1 MSENQYQV
9 IVVGAG
15 HAGIEAGLAAARMG
29 CRTLLLTINVDHI
42 GAMSCNPAIGGLAK
56 GHLVKEIDALG
67 GEMAKAIDATGIQFR
82 RLNTQKGP
90 AVWSSR
96 AQADMEAY
104 KQYMRWAV
112 ENQEGLDH
120 RQGMVDTLW
129 VENGRVKGL
138 QTDLGLV
145 FEGQT
150 VILTTGTFL
159 QGLIHVGFN
168 HFPAGRMGDPASLS
182 LSASLKSL
190 GLELGRLKTGTTP
203 RLQGKSIDFS
213 SLSPQHGDE
222 PPRPFSFTTQTIDRP
237 QVPCY
242 LTYTQTR
249 THELIRA
256 NLDRSPLYSG
266 LIKGTGAR
274 YCPSI
279 EDKVVRFPEKVRHQV
294 FLEPE
299 GRMTTEYYPN
309 GIPTSLP
316 IDVQLAVIHSIPGL
330 EKAKMVRPG
339 YAIEYDYVNPLQ
351 LHPTLEVKSV
361 AGLYLAGQINGT
373 SGYEEAGAQGL
384 MAGIN
389 AALKAQSHSPLILN
403 RSQAYIGVMIDDL
416 VTRGTREPY
425 RMFTSRAEYR
435 LLLREDNADLR
446 LTEIGRICGLI
457 GDDRY
462 REFIQK
468 KTEIEAAWKL
478 LSETWVHPNQEMNGL
493 LIELNSRPLRKPVT
507 LKELFR
513 RPEISWE
520 DLIPLFPQLDQFQ
533 SKVSEQLAIQ
543 VKYEGYLVRQKE
555 QVHRFEKSEHL
566 GIPPDMDFT
575 GLAGLSNEIKEKLK
589 TIRPHSLGQAS
600 RISGM
605 TPAALTILQ
614 VHLKKRQAAPQPNKS
629 TFFDS

>member
-1 MSENQYQV
+1 MSENEYQV

-112 ENQEGLDH
+112 ENQEGLDL
-120 RQGMVDTLW
+120 RQGMVDSLW
-129 VENGRVKGL
+129 VEDGRVKGL

-159 QGLIHVGFN
+159 QGLIHVGLN
-168 HFPAGRMGDPASLS
+168 HFSGGRMGDPPSLS
-182 LSASLKSL
+182 LSSSLQSL

-213 SLSPQHGDE
+213 SLSPQHGDK
-222 PPRPFSFTTQTIDRP
+222 PPLPFSFATQSIDRP

-242 LTYTQTR
+242 LTYTQAR
-249 THELIRA
+249 THELIRS

-266 LIKGTGAR
+266 LIKGTGAC

-361 AGLYLAGQINGT
+361 TGLFLAGQINGT

-384 MAGIN
+384 MAGVN
-389 AALKAQSHSPLILN
+389 AALKVQSRSPLILN
-403 RSQAYIGVMIDDL
+403 RSQAYMGVMVDDL

-446 LTEIGRICGLI
+446 LTEI
-457 GDDRY
+457 
-462 REFIQK
+462 
-468 KTEIEAAWKL
+468 
-478 LSETWVHPNQEMNGL
+478 
-493 LIELNSRPLRKPVT
+493 
-507 LKELFR
+507 
-513 RPEISWE
+513 
-520 DLIPLFPQLDQFQ
+520 
-533 SKVSEQLAIQ
+533 
-543 VKYEGYLVRQKE
+543 
-555 QVHRFEKSEHL
+555 
-566 GIPPDMDFT
+566 
-575 GLAGLSNEIKEKLK
+575 
-589 TIRPHSLGQAS
+589 
-600 RISGM
+600 
-605 TPAALTILQ
+605 
-614 VHLKKRQAAPQPNKS
+614 
-629 TFFDS
+629 

>member
-1 MSENQYQV
+1 MTENEYQV

-112 ENQEGLDH
+112 ESQEGLDL

-145 FEGQT
+145 FEGET

-159 QGLIHVGFN
+159 QGLIHVGLN
-168 HFPAGRMGDPASLS
+168 HFPAGRMGDPASLG
-182 LSASLKSL
+182 LSVSLKSQ

-213 SLSPQHGDE
+213 SLSPQYGDE
-222 PPRPFSFTTQTIDRP
+222 PPLPFSFSTQSIDRP

-242 LTYTQTR
+242 LTYTQPL

-361 AGLYLAGQINGT
+361 SGLFLAGQINGT

-384 MAGIN
+384 TAGIN
-389 AALKAQSHSPLILN
+389 AALQVQRRPPLVLN
-403 RSQAYIGVMIDDL
+403 RSQAYLGVMVDDL

-446 LTEIGRICGLI
+446 LTETGRACGLI
-457 GDDRY
+457 GNDRY
-462 REFIQK
+462 GEFVQK
-468 KTEIEAAWKL
+468 KTGIEAAWRL
-478 LSETWVHPNQEMNGL
+478 LRETWVHPNRETNARL
-493 LIELNSRPLRKPVT
+493 NELNSRPLRKPVT
-507 LKELFR
+507 LKDLLR

-520 DLIPLFPQLDQFQ
+520 DLFPLFPQLDQFQ
-533 SKVSEQLAIQ
+533 GKVLEQLAIQ
-543 VKYEGYLVRQKE
+543 VKYEGYLVRQEE
-555 QVHRFEKSEHL
+555 QVHRFKKSENL
-566 GIPPDMDFT
+566 GIPFDMDFT

-589 TIRPHSLGQAS
+589 TIRPLSLGQAS

-614 VHLKKRQAAPQPNKS
+614 VHLKRLQDAPQQNS
-629 TFFDS
+629 

>member
-1 MSENQYQV
+1 MSENEYQV

-112 ENQEGLDH
+112 ESQEGLDL

-129 VENGRVKGL
+129 VENGRIKGL
-138 QTDLGLV
+138 QTDLGLT

-168 HFPAGRMGDPASLS
+168 HFPAGRMGDPPSLG
-182 LSASLKSL
+182 LSASLRSL

-213 SLSPQHGDE
+213 SLSPQYGDE
-222 PPRPFSFTTQTIDRP
+222 PPLPFSFTTPSIIRS

-339 YAIEYDYVNPLQ
+339 YAIEYDYVDPLQ

-361 AGLYLAGQINGT
+361 AGLFLAGQINGT

-389 AALKAQSHSPLILN
+389 AALKVQSRSPLILN
-403 RSQAYIGVMIDDL
+403 RSQAYLGVMVDDL

-446 LTEIGRICGLI
+446 LTETGRTCGLI

-462 REFIQK
+462 REFSQK
-468 KTEIEAAWKL
+468 KNGIEAAWKL
-478 LSETWVHPNQEMNGL
+478 LRETWVHPTQETNARL
-493 LIELNSRPLRKPVT
+493 NDLNSRPLRKPVT
-507 LKELFR
+507 LKELLR

-520 DLIPLFPQLDQFQ
+520 DLLPLFPQLDQFQ
-533 SKVSEQLAIQ
+533 SKILEQLAIQ
-543 VKYEGYLVRQKE
+543 VKYEGYLVRQEE
-555 QVHRFEKSEHL
+555 QVHRFEKSENLLIPFHL
-566 GIPPDMDFT
+566 DFT

-605 TPAALTILQ
+605 TPAALAILQ
-614 VHLKKRQAAPQPNKS
+614 VHLKKRQEGQK
-629 TFFDS
+629 

>member
-1 MSENQYQV
+1 MSENEYQV

-112 ENQEGLDH
+112 ESQEGLDL

-129 VENGRVKGL
+129 VENGRIKGL
-138 QTDLGLV
+138 QTDLGLI

-168 HFPAGRMGDPASLS
+168 HFPAGRMGDPPSLG
-182 LSASLKSL
+182 LSASLRSL

-213 SLSPQHGDE
+213 SLSPQYGDE
-222 PPRPFSFTTQTIDRP
+222 PPLPFSFTTPSIIRS

-361 AGLYLAGQINGT
+361 AGLFLAGQINGT

-389 AALKAQSHSPLILN
+389 AALKVQSRSPLILN
-403 RSQAYIGVMIDDL
+403 RSQAYLGVMVDDL
-416 VTRGTREPY
+416 VTRGTSEPY

-446 LTEIGRICGLI
+446 LTETGRSCGLI
-457 GDDRY
+457 GNDRY
-462 REFIQK
+462 REFFQK
-468 KTEIEAAWKL
+468 KTGIEAAWKL
-478 LSETWVHPNQEMNGL
+478 LRETWVHPNQETNARL
-493 LIELNSRPLRKPVT
+493 NDLNSRPLRKPVT
-507 LKELFR
+507 LKELLR

-520 DLIPLFPQLDQFQ
+520 DLFPLFPQLDQFQ
-533 SKVSEQLAIQ
+533 SKILEQLAIQ
-543 VKYEGYLVRQKE
+543 VKYEGYLVRQEE
-555 QVHRFEKSEHL
+555 QVHRFEKSENLLIPSHL
-566 GIPPDMDFT
+566 DFT

-605 TPAALTILQ
+605 TPAALAILQ
-614 VHLKKRQAAPQPNKS
+614 VHLKKRQEAQK
-629 TFFDS
+629 

>member
-1 MSENQYQV
+1 MSENEYQV

-67 GEMAKAIDATGIQFR
+67 GEMAKTIDATGIQFR

-104 KQYMRWAV
+104 KQHMRWVV
-112 ENQEGLDH
+112 ENQEGLDL

-129 VENGRVKGL
+129 VENGRIKGL
-138 QTDLGLV
+138 RTDLGQI

-159 QGLIHVGFN
+159 QGLIHIGFN
-168 HFPAGRMGDPASLS
+168 QFPAGRMGDPASLALSDS
-182 LSASLKSL
+182 LRSL

-203 RLQGKSIDFS
+203 RLQGKTIDFS
-213 SLSPQHGDE
+213 SLSPQDGDE
-222 PPRPFSFTTQTIDRP
+222 PPLPFSFTTQSITQA

-242 LTYTQTR
+242 MTYTQTR

-266 LIKGTGAR
+266 LIKGTGVR

-279 EDKVVRFPEKVRHQV
+279 EDKVVRFPEKVSHQI

-309 GIPTSLP
+309 GISTSLP
-316 IDVQLAVIHSIPGL
+316 VDVQLAIIQSIPGL
-330 EKAKMVRPG
+330 EKAEMVRPG

-351 LHPTLEVKSV
+351 LPPTLEVKSV
-361 AGLYLAGQINGT
+361 AGLFLAGQINGT
-373 SGYEEAGAQGL
+373 SGYEEAAAQGL

-389 AALKAQSHSPLILN
+389 AALKVQSRSPLILN
-403 RSQAYIGVMIDDL
+403 RSQAYMGVLIDDL
-416 VTRGTREPY
+416 VTRGTNEPY

-446 LTEIGRICGLI
+446 LTETGRSCGLI
-457 GDDRY
+457 GNDRY
-462 REFIQK
+462 REFFQK
-468 KTEIEAAWKL
+468 KTGIEAAWKL
-478 LSETWVHPNQEMNGL
+478 LRETWVHPNQETNARL
-493 LIELNSRPLRKPVT
+493 NDLNSRPLRKPVT
-507 LKELFR
+507 LKELLR

-520 DLIPLFPQLDQFQ
+520 DLFPLFPQLDQFQ
-533 SKVSEQLAIQ
+533 SKILEAISHSGEIRGVSRSA
-543 VKYEGYLVRQKE
+543 GR
-555 QVHRFEKSEHL
+555 
-566 GIPPDMDFT
+566 T
-575 GLAGLSNEIKEKLK
+575 G
-589 TIRPHSLGQAS
+589 
-600 RISGM
+600 
-605 TPAALTILQ
+605 
-614 VHLKKRQAAPQPNKS
+614 AP
-629 TFFDS
+629 F